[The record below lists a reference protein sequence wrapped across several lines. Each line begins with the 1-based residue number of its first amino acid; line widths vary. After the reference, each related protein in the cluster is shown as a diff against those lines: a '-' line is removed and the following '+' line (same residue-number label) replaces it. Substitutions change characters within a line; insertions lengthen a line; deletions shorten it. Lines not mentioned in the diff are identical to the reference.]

1 MSHLPSFIR
10 LRSLRPFYYLDK
22 IVPGPRQTKMD
33 HGRSKGELSPRSL
46 GTGGDV
52 RMKEV
57 TWNAKNFKTKCY
69 DFCLRASCHSLVVH
83 LQKSL
88 IDYYFLPLSA
98 CHLIF
103 ALYLAPVF
111 IHVGS
116 FQTCY
121 ADLVRKVISSAILI
135 RLWDKKK
142 YVRITLSFF
151 TTSSAEEEGR
161 LFSSLLPIAFR
172 ISGSV
177 IVFILG
183 FSESGGRLL

>member
-1 MSHLPSFIR
+1 MR
-10 LRSLRPFYYLDK
+10 
-22 IVPGPRQTKMD
+22 
-33 HGRSKGELSPRSL
+33 
-46 GTGGDV
+46 
-52 RMKEV
+52 
-57 TWNAKNFKTKCY
+57 
-69 DFCLRASCHSLVVH
+69 
-83 LQKSL
+83 
-88 IDYYFLPLSA
+88 
-98 CHLIF
+98 IF
-103 ALYLAPVF
+103 ALYLTPVF

-135 RLWDKKK
+135 RLWDKNI

-177 IVFILG
+177 ILFILG
-183 FSESGGRLL
+183 FSESGGRML